1 MYKRKKILAV
11 IIARKGSKGL
21 KNKNILNL
29 NRTPLVAYPIIA
41 AKKSKFIDKVIVSTD
56 SKIIKN
62 IAKHY
67 KADIPFMRPKLLSG
81 DKISSRAVVLHALN
95 FFKKKNESF
104 DYVILLEPTSPLT
117 NFKDI
122 NKAIKI
128 LVNNESFADSLVSV
142 GKSTSQHPIFQF
154 KKSKNNILKK
164 LFYKKINYLNRQEL
178 NDVYYLDGSL
188 YISKITKFI
197 KIKDFLSNDR
207 TIGLL
212 LPKIKWFEIDD
223 QLDFFVM
230 KNLTKLNY

>member
-1 MYKRKKILAV
+1 MYKRKKFLAV

-29 NRTPLVAYPIIA
+29 NGIPLVAYPIIA

-62 IAKHY
+62 IANHY

-95 FFKKKNESF
+95 FFEKKNESF

-128 LVNNESFADSLVSV
+128 LVNEESYADSLVSI

-154 KKSKNNILKK
+154 VKNNKNILKK

-188 YISKITKFI
+188 YISKVKKFI
-197 KIKDFLSNDR
+197 KIKDFLSNNR

-212 LPKIKWFEIDD
+212 LPKIKWLEIDD
-223 QLDFFVM
+223 QLDFLVM
-230 KNLTKLNY
+230 KNLIKLNY

>member
-1 MYKRKKILAV
+1 
-11 IIARKGSKGL
+11 
-21 KNKNILNL
+21 
-29 NRTPLVAYPIIA
+29 
-41 AKKSKFIDKVIVSTD
+41 
-56 SKIIKN
+56 
-62 IAKHY
+62 
-67 KADIPFMRPKLLSG
+67 MRPKLLSG
-81 DKISSRAVVLHALN
+81 DKISSRVVVLHALN
-95 FFKKKNESF
+95 FLKKKNESF

-142 GKSTSQHPIFQF
+142 GKATSQHPIFQF

-212 LPKIKWFEIDD
+212 LPKIKWFEVDD
-223 QLDFFVM
+223 ELDFSVM

>member
-1 MYKRKKILAV
+1 MYKRKKFLAV

-29 NRTPLVAYPIIA
+29 NGTPLVAYPIIA

-67 KADIPFMRPKLLSG
+67 KADIPFIRPKLLSG

-128 LVNNESFADSLVSV
+128 LVNNESYADSLVSI

-154 KKSKNNILKK
+154 EKNNKNILKK

-212 LPKIKWFEIDD
+212 LAKIKWFEIDD

>member
-1 MYKRKKILAV
+1 MYKRKKFLAI

-29 NRTPLVAYPIIA
+29 NGTPLVAYPIIA

-95 FFKKKNESF
+95 FFKKNESF

-128 LVNNESFADSLVSV
+128 LVNNESYADSLVSI

-154 KKSKNNILKK
+154 VKNNKNILKK

>member
-1 MYKRKKILAV
+1 MYKKKKFLAV

-29 NRTPLVAYPIIA
+29 NGIPLVAYPIIA

-62 IAKHY
+62 IANHY

-128 LVNNESFADSLVSV
+128 LVNDESYADSLVSI

-154 KKSKNNILKK
+154 VKNNKNILKK

-188 YISKITKFI
+188 YISKVKKFI
-197 KIKDFLSNDR
+197 KIKDFLSNNR

-212 LPKIKWFEIDD
+212 LPKIKWLEIDD
-223 QLDFFVM
+223 QLDFLVM
-230 KNLTKLNY
+230 KNLIKLNY

>member
-1 MYKRKKILAV
+1 MYKRKKFLAI

-95 FFKKKNESF
+95 FFKKNESF

-128 LVNNESFADSLVSV
+128 LVNNESYADSLVSI

-154 KKSKNNILKK
+154 VKNNKNILKK

>member
-1 MYKRKKILAV
+1 MYKRKKFLAV

-29 NRTPLVAYPIIA
+29 NGTPLVAYPIIA

-67 KADIPFMRPKLLSG
+67 KADIPFIRPKLLSG
-81 DKISSRAVVLHALN
+81 DKISSRAVVMHALN

-128 LVNNESFADSLVSV
+128 LVNNESYADSLVSI

-154 KKSKNNILKK
+154 EKNNKNILKK

-212 LPKIKWFEIDD
+212 LAKIKWFEIDD